1 MTIWF
6 LLLKMKCLNPQR
18 KRLYCISLIKPLF
31 YYGICFYEGRQDV
44 HEHLNVDARGK
55 GGRERPTTCSH
66 RVPPFIWH
74 VCQTFILIYAG
85 KWAKTHS
92 LCTLQICAF
101 ASKAQDSCASAEQ
114 AGSSH
119 LLQAHIL
126 KAWLT
131 CYLRSFHSAYWI
143 QLS

>member
-1 MTIWF
+1 MTIRF

-18 KRLYCISLIKPLF
+18 KGLYCISLIKPLF

-44 HEHLNVDARGK
+44 HADLKCGCMRKTRKRKTDHLQPQSATIYMTCMSDLYPEICWKISKDTQLVHTVD
-55 GGRERPTTCSH
+55 PC
-66 RVPPFIWH
+66 
-74 VCQTFILIYAG
+74 
-85 KWAKTHS
+85 
-92 LCTLQICAF
+92 LCFQGSGLLCI
-101 ASKAQDSCASAEQ
+101 SW

-126 KAWLT
+126 KAWLA

>member
-18 KRLYCISLIKPLF
+18 KCLYCISLIKPLF
-31 YYGICFYEGRQDV
+31 YYGISFYERRQDV
-44 HEHLNVDARGK
+44 HVELNADAWGK

-66 RVPPFIWH
+66 KVPPLIWQA
-74 VCQTFILIYAG
+74 CQTFILKYAG
-85 KWAKTHS
+85 KWARPSAHAHCGYPCVCS
-92 LCTLQICAF
+92 QSSGLLCI
-101 ASKAQDSCASAEQ
+101 SW
-114 AGSSH
+114 AGSSR
-119 LLQAHIL
+119 LLRAYIL